1 MELINPNI
9 DIDFLKYRKIFITV
23 SIAFIAIG
31 LVSILARGGLNYGID
46 FAGGTLVQL
55 KFNEAADIG
64 KIRESL
70 QGIELGDSVI
80 QEFGSPEEIL
90 IRVEKSSESL
100 KNLSDVITE
109 ALQGS
114 FGADAFIVERVEVVG
129 PQVGKDLRRKALLA
143 LLYAMIGTLIY
154 ITFRF
159 ELRFALGANLALI
172 HDVLITVGVFSL
184 LNKEFNLPIIAAVL
198 TIVGYSLNDTI
209 VIFDRIRERLALKKK
224 EKFEVTVNQSI
235 SQTLGR
241 TILTSLTTLI
251 VVLALYF
258 FGGEVI
264 HDFAFALII
273 GVVVGTYSTV
283 FIASTTVVFFH
294 NYRKPVKA

>member
-9 DIDFLKYRKIFITV
+9 NIDFLKYRKIFITI

-109 ALQGS
+109 VLQGS